1 MFRSSI
7 RRGPLFSSGDPVR
20 FLGLLCLV
28 ALCVMS
34 VSAQEEPEAA
44 EDPAWTGSL
53 SFRAQSRLAQYGLEA
68 APEGVTF
75 VAGGGISHRSG
86 FSFDLSTAW
95 QPSPWIMQR
104 FTASA
109 EYEWT
114 LSEVWVL
121 GASIERSWYPTGSV
135 NPLATSPLSISIS
148 GGYDGEVWSLGAGF
162 DRYLGGEGASYISVD
177 ASVFVAMEGFNLL
190 PLATASF
197 GTQTV
202 ASAILQ
208 RGKGKTQ
215 VGSSSVSTITGLSS
229 ADVFLVIQ
237 VPLGSGWSCSAMPGV
252 SYTPSDLAS
261 TTTRFTWSLGIR
273 KAL

>member
-1 MFRSSI
+1 MIRASI
-7 RRGPLFSSGDPVR
+7 RQGPLFKSGDPVR
-20 FLGLLCLV
+20 FFGVVWLV
-28 ALCVMS
+28 ALCVTTGFT
-34 VSAQEEPEAA
+34 QEPE
-44 EDPAWTGSL
+44 DSDWSGSL

-75 VAGGGISHRSG
+75 VAGGGISHTSG
-86 FSFDLSTAW
+86 FSFGLSSAL
-95 QPSPWIMQR
+95 QPSPWTMQR
-104 FTASA
+104 LTASA

-114 LSEVWVL
+114 IAEVWVL
-121 GASIERSWYPTGSV
+121 GASIDRSWYPAGSV
-135 NPLATSPLSISIS
+135 NPLATSPVSFSIAA
-148 GGYDGEVWSLGAGF
+148 GYDGDIWSFGAGF

-177 ASVFVAMEGFNLL
+177 VSAFVAMEGFNLL

-197 GTQTV
+197 GSQTV

-208 RGKGKTQ
+208 RGKGKTL
-215 VGSSSVSTITGLSS
+215 VGSSSVSTVTGLSS
-229 ADVFLVIQ
+229 ADVFLVVQ

-273 KAL
+273 KSL